1 MISLSRP
8 RVKLYYEFL
17 IDGAKFLLGHVLNVE
32 SSLEASS
39 PLDTSPIRIVCL
51 Q

>member
-17 IDGAKFLLGHVLNVE
+17 IDGVKFLLGHVLDVE
-32 SSLEASS
+32 SSLEAS